1 MHIIAVNQRGIHG
14 AVAKRRTR
22 KSPPPAA
29 ESQTEEG
36 AGREVSPQL
45 VTRPTT
51 NETLENW
58 ALRDLMRK
66 RDERLRGSAETD
78 KLTQVCEDAVFS
90 THVTQEQPVLCD
102 ELEGQGITSS

>member
-1 MHIIAVNQRGIHG
+1 MHITAVNQHGIHG
-14 AVAKRRTR
+14 SVAKWCNR

-29 ESQTEEG
+29 EPQTVES

-45 VTRPTT
+45 VTRLTA

-66 RDERLRGSAETD
+66 RDE
-78 KLTQVCEDAVFS
+78 
-90 THVTQEQPVLCD
+90 
-102 ELEGQGITSS
+102 